1 MFRPFR
7 RSAPAAELVLYVR
20 GACPLCDEL
29 ELQIRAAAPT
39 AARNL
44 RRVDVDSSVGLV
56 ARFGNVV
63 PVLTVG
69 GRVAFKARARSST
82 IARRIES
89 LTRIA
94 HERGPLR
101 L

>member
-7 RSAPAAELVLYVR
+7 RAAPAAELVLYVR

-29 ELQIRAAAPT
+29 ELQIRAAVPT
-39 AARNL
+39 AARDL
-44 RRVDVDSSVGLV
+44 QRVDVNSDVGLI
-56 ARFGNVV
+56 ARFGSVV

-69 GRVAFKARARSST
+69 GRVAFKARARAET
-82 IARRIES
+82 IASRIER

-94 HERGPLR
+94 LERGPLE

>member
-7 RSAPAAELVLYVR
+7 RAAPAAELVLYVR

-29 ELQIRAAAPT
+29 ERELRAAVPT
-39 AARNL
+39 AARDL
-44 RRVDVDSSVGLV
+44 ARVDVDSDLALV
-56 ARFGNVV
+56 ARFGSVV

-69 GRVAFKARARSST
+69 GRVAFKARARPEA
-82 IARRIES
+82 IAPRIER

-94 HERGPLR
+94 LERGPLR
-101 L
+101 P